1 MAKILTRP
9 ITRNYVFS
17 PFDFATKK
25 LLIGCYKAFVKT
37 VVISWEDRIRGSIVY
52 EGVRYTLVI
61 TASLTNA
68 LREPQ
73 NAIFTRVSFQC
84 WSDEQVAVVK
94 MDETAETVAT
104 TQDLH
109 DLFGDSNE

>member
-17 PFDFATKK
+17 PFDYATKK
-25 LLIGCYKAFVKT
+25 LLTGCYKAFVKT
-37 VVISWEDRIRGSIVY
+37 IVVTGEDRIRGSLVH

-61 TASLTNA
+61 TASLVNE

-73 NAIFTRVSFQC
+73 DAKHARVSFQC
-84 WSDEQVAVVK
+84 WSDEQVAVVR
-94 MDETAETVAT
+94 MDEAAEVVAT
-104 TQDLH
+104 KQDLH

>member
-25 LLIGCYKAFVKT
+25 LLDGCYKAFIKT
-37 VVISWEDRIRGSIVY
+37 VVITGEDRIRGSIVY
-52 EGVRYTLVI
+52 DSVRYTLVI

-73 NAIFTRVSFQC
+73 DAIHARVSFQC

-94 MDETAETVAT
+94 MDATAETVTT